1 MAPSAQVRLSLQFS
15 FPAHESYSKPFLRLL
30 RGHREEIILRDPE
43 QLQYILKAADEAAE
57 LPGVS
62 HEILTKLG
70 QLKDVLGKKM
80 MLPGT
85 KAQLKPGFFKK
96 KDKKVEI
103 ADGEGKEKPVEDD
116 EGDVTETESK
126 GKQKRVKEWIQDSS
140 NIPTPKLENA
150 QPVPFVPGPR
160 GPASPPVQANSPS
173 QLAPFAE
180 RLPKDGGKPDESP
193 TSPRK
198 SNSGHITDTSSR
210 HDESIFDEDV
220 VIPDG
225 LEKMQLVVKWGGES
239 THSSRYQSRDLG
251 DTFKKDLMI
260 MNKDVLNNV
269 RIYTSSERRVINTAQ
284 IFAHA
289 LLGKEAT
296 PTSAASLRRPDEE
309 TPSPLIKHIIQRRDL
324 LDDNNAAKELIDEAK
339 KKLKVR
345 GDGFFYW
352 SGGRC

>member
-1 MAPSAQVRLSLQFS
+1 M
-15 FPAHESYSKPFLRLL
+15 L

-62 HEILTKLG
+62 PEILTKLG
-70 QLKDVLGKKM
+70 QLKDVLGKKLA
-80 MLPGT
+80 LPGT

-96 KDKKVEI
+96 KEKKPEI
-103 ADGEGKEKPVEDD
+103 AEGDGTGKPNEED

-126 GKQKRVKEWIQDSS
+126 HKQKRVKEWIQDSS
-140 NIPTPKLENA
+140 NIPTPKLDHA
-150 QPVPFVPGPR
+150 QPVAFVSGPR
-160 GPASPPVQANSPS
+160 APASPPIQPS
-173 QLAPFAE
+173 NASHP
-180 RLPKDGGKPDESP
+180 LPLTEQIVKDGGKRDETP
-193 TSPRK
+193 QSPRK
-198 SNSGHITDTSSR
+198 SHSGPMTDPSSQQ
-210 HDESIFDEDV
+210 ESIFEEDL
-220 VIPDG
+220 VIPEG
-225 LEKMQLVVKWGGES
+225 LEKVQLVVKWGGES

-289 LLGKEAT
+289 LLGKDHHAT
-296 PTSAASLRRPDEE
+296 PSSAASLRRPEEE

-345 GDGFFYW
+345 
-352 SGGRC
+352 RLC